1 MSRISYR
8 VTENGTDHFE
18 IYFEDLIQDTQSKL
32 LQFINDNG
40 GDISKFKL
48 GLPLCQFHSDP
59 TNIAGYKDFNNVI
72 DSDIDQ
78 GEPFSK

>member
-1 MSRISYR
+1 MRISYR

-40 GDISKFKL
+40 GDISMFKS
-48 GLPLCQFHSDP
+48 GLPLYQFHSDSISIA
-59 TNIAGYKDFNNVI
+59 TYKNLINII